1 MENVIRFLDLSIPV
15 REQELYLSAIK
26 KVLDHGQLVLGN
38 EVDELENALC
48 EYTNRKYCLAVSSG
62 SDALF
67 LALRAL
73 NISKGDE
80 VITSPLSWIATA
92 NAIKMC
98 QAEPIF
104 ADIDNSLNIDVQS
117 IEQLITANTKAIV
130 SVDFT
135 GRLCDYKTL
144 EKICKKYSLLLV
156 EDGSQAF
163 GAKDCNNKLC
173 GSFGDVSAISHNP
186 MKVFSA
192 FGEAGTIYTDNKEI
206 YDRLKILRYAGTI
219 NKETCIV
226 ESLNHRMDTLQAS
239 ILLERLRNLDNNVLK
254 PRIRNAKYYD
264 QSITNKVIKPVINK
278 NETHVYYTYTLI
290 TDQREEL
297 QKHLSAKGIE
307 TKVQHRIPMH
317 SQPLYRSK
325 SSQLKRYA
333 DELVKNILCIPVHEK
348 LTLNQINYVSQSINE
363 FYS

>member
-1 MENVIRFLDLSIPV
+1 MKNIVRFLNLSVPV
-15 REQELYLSAIK
+15 REQELYLSAMK
-26 KVLDHGQLVLGN
+26 RVLAHGQLVLGK
-38 EVDELENALC
+38 EIEELENSLSK
-48 EYTNRKYCLAVSSG
+48 YTNRKYCLAVSSG

-80 VITSPLSWIATA
+80 IITTPLSWIATA

-98 QAEPIF
+98 QAQPIF
-104 ADIDNSLNIDVQS
+104 ADIDNSLNIDVKS
-117 IEQLITANTKAIV
+117 IEKLITINTKAIV

-135 GRLCDYKTL
+135 GRLCDYESL
-144 EKICKKYSLLLV
+144 EMICKKYSLYLV

-192 FGEAGTIYTDNKEI
+192 FGEAGTIYTDNEEI

-239 ILLERLRNLDNNVLK
+239 ILLERLRTLEKNVLQ
-254 PRIRNAKYYD
+254 PRAKNAKHYD
-264 QSITNKVIKPVINK
+264 HSITDKVIKPTLK
-278 NETHVYYTYTLI
+278 RNERHVYYTYTLI
-290 TDQREEL
+290 CNQREEL
-297 QKHLSAKGIE
+297 QKYLTSKGIE
-307 TKVQHRIPMH
+307 TKVQHRTLMH
-317 SQPLYRSK
+317 SQPLY
-325 SSQLKRYA
+325 SSQSNTSKRYA
-333 DELVKNILCIPVHEK
+333 DELVKKILCIPVHEK
-348 LTLNQINYVSQSINE
+348 LSLNEIDYVSQSINE